1 MREKTDF
8 FKDQRFNDNRENGR
22 THHRDEE
29 IPNLGNGEVR
39 LNRYIANSGVCS
51 RREADKIIAEGKI
64 KVNGVVVNKMGIK
77 IKKTDKVTYNDN
89 SLVIEKKVYLLL
101 NKPRGFVT
109 TMDDPHAEHTVMELV
124 EGVCSERIYPV
135 GRLDKSTTGLLL
147 FTNDGELAKKLTHP
161 SFEKKKVYQVTL
173 TEDLKEED
181 REAIKKGFELEDG
194 FIAADNIDFIEP
206 DDKKKVGVEI
216 HSGRNRIVR
225 RIFIHMGYKV
235 AQLDRVFF
243 AGLTKKKLP
252 RGKWRFL
259 TQMEINYL
267 KMV

>member
-8 FKDQRFNDNRENGR
+8 FKDKRYNENRENCKNNY
-22 THHRDEE
+22 HEE
-29 IPNLGNGEVR
+29 DTPITGNGEVR

-51 RREADKIIAEGKI
+51 RRDADKIIADGKI
-64 KVNGVVVNKMGIK
+64 KVNGIVVTKMGTK
-77 IKKTDKVTYNDN
+77 IKKTDSVSYNDN
-89 SLVIEKKVYLLL
+89 SLVIEKKIYLIL
-101 NKPRGFVT
+101 NKPRGYVT
-109 TMDDPHAEHTVMELV
+109 TLDDPHAEHTVMELI
-124 EGVCSERIYPV
+124 EGACTERIYPV
-135 GRLDKSTTGLLL
+135 GRLDMATTGLLL

-161 SFEKKKVYQVTL
+161 SFEKKKIYQVTL
-173 TEDLKEED
+173 TEELKEED
-181 REAIKKGFELEDG
+181 RLAIKKGFELEDG
-194 FIAADNIDFIEP
+194 WIAADNIDYSDPE
-206 DDKKKVGVEI
+206 DRKTVGVEI

-225 RIFIHMGYKV
+225 RIFLHMGYKV

-259 TQMEINYL
+259 TKMEINYL